1 MTDWIDIKEAEI
13 LIIQT
18 EEWLLNRCMPANF
31 TSSFPIN
38 KHWFFYENTDW
49 IKKDGKT
56 LFNRESIQAMRK
68 EILAL
73 RKRKLF

>member
-1 MTDWIDIKEAEI
+1 MWIDINEASEI
-13 LIIQT
+13 VVKYPR
-18 EEWLLNRCMPANF
+18 WLLDRCVPADWAPAFPVNRA
-31 TSSFPIN
+31 
-38 KHWFFYENTDW
+38 WFFYENTDW
-49 IKKDGKT
+49 IKIDGKT